1 MKDKIKLRGKGE
13 SYISPNILDLIE
25 VRIFQNKTN
34 HQYNLPVLK
43 KHISPNIIK
52 NIFDNKNVIGLKFKI
67 TDVILRNNIKGDWLK
82 GDWY

>member
-1 MKDKIKLRGKGE
+1 MVEKIKLRGSGKSG
-13 SYISPNILDLIE
+13 ISPNILDLIE

-43 KHISPNIIK
+43 RHISPKIIK

-67 TDVILRNNIKGDWLK
+67 TDVILRDNIKGDW
-82 GDWY
+82 Y

>member
-1 MKDKIKLRGKGE
+1 MGAKIRLGGKGE
-13 SYISPNILDLIE
+13 SDISPNILDIIE

-43 KHISPNIIK
+43 RHISPEIIK

-67 TDVILRNNIKGDWLK
+67 TDVILRNNIKGDW
-82 GDWY
+82 Y